1 MCFLRLGSTLWA
13 TDNCDYIEIHSDIL
27 NVSVGCKTGAYMW
40 LENKTA
46 KNTLLRSCVYCVYY
60 MYTYNIISVC
70 VTNNC
75 VYVLQK
81 TYPEWGIEIKCG
93 KKTSKTAGYGTTTNL
108 SYGPWADRQRLVIV
122 CV

>member
-1 MCFLRLGSTLWA
+1 MLKIHCYEVV
-13 TDNCDYIEIHSDIL
+13 YIVCITCTH
-27 NVSVGCKTGAYMW
+27 
-40 LENKTA
+40 
-46 KNTLLRSCVYCVYY
+46 
-60 MYTYNIISVC
+60 IISVC

-75 VYVLQK
+75 VYLLQK

-122 CV
+122 CA